1 MILKDVELEFTQ
13 ASHLAGENYREIV
26 EIAATAPDETRR
38 FVGGLHG
45 SLKTG
50 TTHNETTAWTPTP
63 LPSLLTTN
71 GLGCL
76 PTISPGRPSTECSRG
91 GRSGP
96 RAPRR
101 RAGVA
106 DICE

>member
-63 LPSLLTTN
+63 LPSLLDHER
-71 GLGCL
+71 
-76 PTISPGRPSTECSRG
+76 PGMSANHFPGAPEHGVLKGRAQRSARTKEACWSR
-91 GRSGP
+91 RHL
-96 RAPRR
+96 
-101 RAGVA
+101 
-106 DICE
+106 